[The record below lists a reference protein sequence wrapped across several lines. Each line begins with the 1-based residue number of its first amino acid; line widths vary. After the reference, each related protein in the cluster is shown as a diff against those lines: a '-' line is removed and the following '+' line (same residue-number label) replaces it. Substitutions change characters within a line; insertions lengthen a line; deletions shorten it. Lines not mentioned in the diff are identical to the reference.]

1 LRVDYGKYYA
11 SKTFYDRI
19 KQRRILWGWIGE
31 TDNEGDDV
39 LKGWASVQSIPRTV
53 VLDMKTGTNI
63 IQWPV
68 EELEELRLNNTEYLG
83 VKLAPGS
90 VVPLNITSAT
100 QLDIS
105 ATFEVDEAALEGTLE
120 ADVGYNC
127 STTGATVRGALG
139 PFGLLVIADD
149 SLTEFTPV
157 YFYISKDTDGS
168 YQTFICSDEIRSS
181 NANDINKRIYG
192 DTVPVLDGEKLS
204 MRLLVDHSIVESFAQ
219 GGRTVVTSRIYP
231 TKAIYGAAR
240 VFLFNNAT
248 GVNVTASVNIWS
260 MDSAH
265 IHPYPLDKMYEI

>member
-1 LRVDYGKYYA
+1 M
-11 SKTFYDRI
+11 
-19 KQRRILWGWIGE
+19 
-31 TDNEGDDV
+31 
-39 LKGWASVQSIPRTV
+39 SIPRTV
-53 VLDMKTGTNI
+53 VLDLKTGTNI

-68 EELEELRLNNTEYLG
+68 EEVEELRLNNTEYLG
-83 VKLAPGS
+83 VELAPGS

-127 STTGATVRGALG
+127 STTGAIVRGTLG

-157 YFYISKDTDGS
+157 YFYISKGTDGS
-168 YQTFICSDEIRSS
+168 YQTFFCSDEIRSS

-192 DTVPVLDGEKLS
+192 GTVPVLDGEILS
-204 MRLLVDHSIVESFAQ
+204 MRLLVDHSVVESFAQ

-260 MDSAH
+260 MDSAY
-265 IHPYPLDKMYEI
+265 IHPYPLDNMYEA